1 MSSLNETTILWLL
14 YSCSNR
20 KDVDVLQR
28 IPQYSLHY
36 LRGRYAFKAKYAR
49 ALFCCGLY
57 DTGME
62 YMKLFEKDE
71 FRFSDCNN
79 ILLDGL
85 YLGGYYKQC
94 IEMFDKLKELSLHPK
109 DADTKPPELYNVGYG
124 AVLKSYCKLKD
135 EEGMNRI
142 MSEMSQKGVIPRED
156 AYYEMCELF
165 DHSEKWKAKAE
176 RVFEVCQQKGVLLS
190 ETQKQMI
197 SARAREEC
205 FGAGV
210 IVINDYC
217 KKYDS
222 VLDIHKEAKEFGIC
236 VFQKS

>member
-1 MSSLNETTILWLL
+1 M
-14 YSCSNR
+14 
-20 KDVDVLQR
+20 
-28 IPQYSLHY
+28 
-36 LRGRYAFKAKYAR
+36 
-49 ALFCCGLY
+49 
-57 DTGME
+57 
-62 YMKLFEKDE
+62 
-71 FRFSDCNN
+71 
-79 ILLDGL
+79 
-85 YLGGYYKQC
+85 
-94 IEMFDKLKELSLHPK
+94 
-109 DADTKPPELYNVGYG
+109 
-124 AVLKSYCKLKD
+124 
-135 EEGMNRI
+135 
-142 MSEMSQKGVIPRED
+142 KGVIPRED